1 MPRIKADLML
11 FITALIWGSVFAI
24 QRIASQTAGVFP
36 FNATRFLLGALILL
50 CVVRFRWKPQ
60 GKQWLWIVL
69 AGTLLLAA
77 SAFQQAGL
85 RTTTAANA
93 GFITGAYVVV
103 IPFILSIFL
112 KQHISWR
119 AWLAAGM
126 TAVGVYMLSA
136 GSELHL
142 NPGDALELAGTF
154 MWALHVIV
162 VGKAM
167 QKMDVMT
174 FAIGQY
180 LVVGLLGLIPA
191 LTLERSAMSGLPGM
205 WWAVIYAGVLSI
217 AVGFT
222 LQASAQKVA
231 PPTDAAILLS
241 LEAAFAALFGWWWL
255 GESLQPLQWLGCA
268 VILAAILIS
277 QIHPEA
283 SPTA

>member
-1 MPRIKADLML
+1 MSRIKADLML

-24 QRIASQTAGVFP
+24 QRIASQTAGIFP
-36 FNATRFLLGALILL
+36 FNATRFLLGALVLL
-50 CVVRFRWKPQ
+50 SVVRFHWKPQ
-60 GKQWLWIVL
+60 GRQWFWILL
-69 AGTLLLAA
+69 AGTLLFAA

-85 RTTTAANA
+85 RSTTAANA
-93 GFITGAYVVV
+93 GFITGAYVVI
-103 IPFILSIFL
+103 IPFVLSLFFRQRIG
-112 KQHISWR
+112 WR
-119 AWLAAGM
+119 AWLAAVM
-126 TAVGVYMLSA
+126 TAMGVYLLSA
-136 GSELHL
+136 GSEVHL
-142 NPGDALELAGTF
+142 NPGDALELAGAF
-154 MWALHVIV
+154 IWALHVIV

-167 QKMDVMT
+167 QKVDVMT

-180 LVVGLLGLIPA
+180 LVVGVLGLIPA

-255 GESLQPLQWLGCA
+255 GETLQPLQWLGCA
-268 VILAAILIS
+268 VILAAILTS

>member
-1 MPRIKADLML
+1 MTRIKADLML
-11 FITALIWGSVFAI
+11 FTTALIWGSVFAI
-24 QRIASQTAGVFP
+24 QRIASQTAGIFP
-36 FNATRFLLGALILL
+36 FNATRFFLGALVLL
-50 CVVRFRWKPQ
+50 LVVRFRWKPQ
-60 GKQWLWIVL
+60 GKQWLWIAL
-69 AGTLLLAA
+69 AGTLLFTA

-85 RTTTAANA
+85 RSTTAANA

-112 KQHISWR
+112 KQRISWR
-119 AWLAAGM
+119 AWLAAGI
-126 TAVGVYMLSA
+126 TAVGVFLLSA
-136 GSELHL
+136 GSEVRL

-162 VGKAM
+162 VGKAV
-167 QKMDVMT
+167 QKVDVMT

-180 LVVGLLGLIPA
+180 LVVGTLNVIPA

-205 WWAVIYAGVLSI
+205 WWAVVYAGVLSI

-255 GESLQPLQWLGCA
+255 GETLQPLQWLGCA

-277 QIHPEA
+277 QIRPET
-283 SPTA
+283 SPVS

>member
-11 FITALIWGSVFAI
+11 FTTALIWGSVFAI
-24 QRIASQTAGVFP
+24 QRIASQTVGVFP
-36 FNATRFLLGALILL
+36 FNATRFFLGALVLL
-50 CVVRFRWKPQ
+50 LVVRFRWKPQ
-60 GKQWLWIVL
+60 GKQWLWIAL
-69 AGTLLLAA
+69 AGTLLFAA

-85 RTTTAANA
+85 RSTTAANA

-103 IPFILSIFL
+103 IPFILSLFL
-112 KQHISWR
+112 KKRISWR
-119 AWLAAGM
+119 AWLAAGI
-126 TAVGVYMLSA
+126 TAVGIFLLSA
-136 GSELHL
+136 GSEVRL

-162 VGKAM
+162 VGKAV
-167 QKMDVMT
+167 QKVDVLT

-180 LVVGLLGLIPA
+180 LVVGTLNVIPA
-191 LTLERSAMSGLPGM
+191 LTLESSAISGLSGM
-205 WWAVIYAGVLSI
+205 WWAVVYSGVLSI

-255 GESLQPLQWLGCA
+255 GETLQPLQWLGCA

-277 QIHPEA
+277 QIRPET
-283 SPTA
+283 SPTS

>member
-1 MPRIKADLML
+1 MSRIKADLML

-154 MWALHVIV
+154 MWALHVII

>member
-1 MPRIKADLML
+1 MSRIKADLML

-154 MWALHVIV
+154 MWALHVII

-191 LTLERSAMSGLPGM
+191 LTLERSAISGLPGM

>member
-1 MPRIKADLML
+1 MSRIKADLML

-191 LTLERSAMSGLPGM
+191 LTLERSAISGLPGM

-283 SPTA
+283 AIQ

>member
-1 MPRIKADLML
+1 MSRIKADLML